1 MIGSTREH
9 SDQKAQLACA
19 VYDVFT
25 DFHCHG
31 QTHPAWPPDG
41 HTVGHFTTSTGSTVA
56 NDSHQNK
63 SEAILLIFR
72 PAATGIARQ
81 GDFPC
86 WLVLSRLLLC
96 CYVLLFVTFTCS
108 SNTRL
113 HTGCNDQSPCN
124 LILGRSK
131 DKVRNIAKIWS
142 LGHYHNFLHFL
153 ILQAIKQKH
162 RL

>member
-1 MIGSTREH
+1 MRRTWWLHRLSLSRTNTSSVASRWPHRRLFYHFHWSTM
-9 SDQKAQLACA
+9 
-19 VYDVFT
+19 
-25 DFHCHG
+25 
-31 QTHPAWPPDG
+31 
-41 HTVGHFTTSTGSTVA
+41 A
-56 NDSHQNK
+56 NDSQKNK

-72 PAATGIARQ
+72 PPATGIARQ
-81 GDFPC
+81 CDFLC
-86 WLVLSRLLLC
+86 WFALSRLLLC
-96 CYVLLFVTFTCS
+96 CYVLLFVTFTGS

-113 HTGCNDQSPCN
+113 HTGCDDQSPCN

-142 LGHYHNFLHFL
+142 LGHYQNFLHFL